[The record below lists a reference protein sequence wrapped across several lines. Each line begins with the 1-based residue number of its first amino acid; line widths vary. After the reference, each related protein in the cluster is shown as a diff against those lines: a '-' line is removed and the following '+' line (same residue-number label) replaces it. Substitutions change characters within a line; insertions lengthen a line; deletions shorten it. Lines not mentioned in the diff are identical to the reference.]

1 MCEHQDSTIV
11 RAMVVYLEESL
22 STESELRELLR
33 EAGFNDPDLTLGECV
48 AALVS
53 AYLLR
58 GAPQV

>member
-1 MCEHQDSTIV
+1 
-11 RAMVVYLEESL
+11 MVVYLEESL